1 MTLPRLPALPL
12 VAALSAALLS
22 GCATTQGPPDERDPL
37 EGFNRAV
44 HGFNTAFDETI
55 GKPVA
60 RGYKAVAPE
69 PVDKG
74 VTNFFSNLNDIGVT
88 FNNLLQGKVGDAA
101 SDTGRLLVN
110 TTFGIFGI
118 IDVATPLGLEK
129 HEEDFGQTL
138 GVWGAGPGAYLVLP
152 FFGPRTVRDTA
163 GLVVDTLFMDQVYE
177 IDDVG
182 TRNALLAVRL
192 IDQRADLLKTT
203 NIVETAALDQYA
215 FVRDAYLQ
223 RRQFLVYDG
232 DPPEEPEDEDIP
244 ESGLEPAP

>member
-1 MTLPRLPALPL
+1 MSFTRVCPPTLLGPCL
-12 VAALSAALLS
+12 AALLA

-37 EGFNRAV
+37 EGLNRAV
-44 HGFNTAFDETI
+44 HGFNTAFDETL
-55 GKPVA
+55 GKPIA

-74 VTNFFSNLNDIGVT
+74 VTNFFGNINDIAIT
-88 FNNLLQGKVGDAA
+88 FNNLMQGKFGDAA
-101 SDTGRLLVN
+101 SDTGRFLVN
-110 TTFGIFGI
+110 TTFGIFGV
-118 IDVATPLGLEK
+118 IDVASPLGLAK

-138 GVWGAGPGAYLVLP
+138 GAWGAGPGAYVVLP

-163 GLVVDTLFMDQVYE
+163 GLIVDTLFMDQIYKV
-177 IDDVG
+177 DDTG

-192 IDQRADLLKTT
+192 IDQRADLLRTT

-232 DPPEEPEDEDIP
+232 NPPDDPED
-244 ESGLEPAP
+244 